1 MTRRGRRRLLAIP
14 PESKSERM
22 SALVH
27 TGRSIYFEGN
37 DDKQPDWFCGRCGR
51 ILAVR
56 IAPGQIRNL
65 WLACPKCSW
74 LNGFDI
80 DLGWAKYVVEELEAR
95 RLSLERLEQL
105 LDDLKDESVTT
116 EEFLDRNPDVAG
128 PIAWLARISLPTL
141 VAILTL
147 IYMVYSGER
156 SAPRRRADE
165 AGEGAAAR
173 GAQRSGGYDAAGRGA
188 HRQAAARASGGGPGQ
203 APAEA
208 AAWAVKALSGEG
220 ALAAPRTRVA
230 ARRSRIVLRNA
241 ARRDVWRVP
250 PRI

>member
-1 MTRRGRRRLLAIP
+1 
-14 PESKSERM
+14 M

-156 SAPRRRADE
+156 SARL
-165 AGEGAAAR
+165 
-173 GAQRSGGYDAAGRGA
+173 
-188 HRQAAARASGGGPGQ
+188 
-203 APAEA
+203 AEEQT
-208 AAWAVKALSGEG
+208 K
-220 ALAAPRTRVA
+220 LAKEQQRVA
-230 ARRSRIVLRNA
+230 RSDPEVMTPQDVERIARRLHELQEAVQ
-241 ARRDVWRVP
+241 VKPPPKP
-250 PRI
+250 PRGQSRR